1 MMKKQNKIILSVAII
16 IVSVTSITLGILLP
30 RSIDIPAD
38 SKLYIFNENENL
50 AFVTVTSFTSLA
62 GKSLEYAL
70 IPFLETYNITITN
83 QLTIISS
90 NGLSL
95 NFLETELSNS
105 NILLGENGFSVS
117 INGIDYDFI
126 QGLAID
132 IEYFSVDI
140 ATTIYE
146 TLNFSGWETEGSVI
160 EFPNNTGFD
169 KVILFHLDGFGWQFW
184 NNLSTHGFIDL
195 NITLLFNEPALTAY
209 PPITNVA
216 TATMLSGF
224 WPASTGI
231 TTRQNHI
238 LNVET
243 IFDIAS
249 VNNFTTEIIE
259 GNAGFIDIS
268 ADFESWL
275 PDINDSGTNDDEI
288 FQRTIESINS
298 SRSEILFT
306 HFHGIDDEG
315 HSYGPNSLE
324 WLQKVEQI
332 FDYLNEIIK
341 YIEENTL
348 VIFTADHGMHI
359 SDDPS
364 DYRVGIHGD
373 CFYDDMMV
381 PIIFARK

>member
-1 MMKKQNKIILSVAII
+1 MKKQNKIILSVAII

-117 INGIDYDFI
+117 INGIDYDFV

-243 IFDIAS
+243 IFDI
-249 VNNFTTEIIE
+249 
-259 GNAGFIDIS
+259 
-268 ADFESWL
+268 
-275 PDINDSGTNDDEI
+275 
-288 FQRTIESINS
+288 
-298 SRSEILFT
+298 
-306 HFHGIDDEG
+306 
-315 HSYGPNSLE
+315 
-324 WLQKVEQI
+324 
-332 FDYLNEIIK
+332 
-341 YIEENTL
+341 
-348 VIFTADHGMHI
+348 
-359 SDDPS
+359 
-364 DYRVGIHGD
+364 
-373 CFYDDMMV
+373 
-381 PIIFARK
+381 

>member
-243 IFDIAS
+243 IFDIVS

-332 FDYLNEIIK
+332 FNYLNEIIK

-364 DYRVGIHGD
+364 DYRIGIHGD